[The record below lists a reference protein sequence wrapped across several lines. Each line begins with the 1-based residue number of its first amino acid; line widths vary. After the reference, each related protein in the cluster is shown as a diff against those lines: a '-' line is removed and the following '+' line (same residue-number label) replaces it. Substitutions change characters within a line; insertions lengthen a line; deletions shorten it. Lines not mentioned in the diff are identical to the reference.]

1 MNIQS
6 YLTRIAYQG
15 SLEPSLQT
23 LTALQA
29 THMRTVPFENMSVSY
44 KEPIILTEAWLYN
57 KIVERNRGGF
67 CYELNGLF
75 AWLLRELGFRVS
87 MLSAGVMNGEGEF
100 GAEFDHMTLLVHLDE
115 EYLVDVGFGDSFRT
129 PLRFNYRGA
138 QSQNGMSYQ
147 ISAQNDA
154 FVLSEQNE
162 REQNPSMRTQYRFTQ
177 IPHQMKEY
185 EDMCKFHQTSPQS
198 MFTQKRIC
206 SRATE
211 NGRLSLT
218 DLKLIVTENG
228 NREETL
234 LSSEKEFEAVLKKHF
249 NIDLQPLVRNSIVDA
264 SK

>member
-15 SLEPSLQT
+15 SLEPSLET

-29 THMRTVPFENMSVSY
+29 AHLRAAPFENLSVSY
-44 KEPIILTEAWLYN
+44 KEPIILTNEWLYN

-75 AWLLRELGFRVS
+75 AWLLRELGFQVT

-100 GAEFDHMTLLVHLDE
+100 GPEFDHMTLLVNLDE
-115 EYLVDVGFGDSFRT
+115 DYLVDVGFGDSFRA

-138 QSQNGMSYQ
+138 QSQNGMSHQ

-162 REQNPSMRTQYRFTQ
+162 REQNPSMRAQYRFKL
-177 IPHQMKEY
+177 IPHKLSDY
-185 EDMCKFHQTSPQS
+185 EGMCQYHQTSPKS
-198 MFTQKRIC
+198 MFTQKKIC

-228 NREETL
+228 NRQEKLLKSEE
-234 LSSEKEFEAVLKKHF
+234 EFAAALKDHF
-249 NIDLQPLVRNSIVDA
+249 NIDLQPLVRNSMIDA
-264 SK
+264 ST